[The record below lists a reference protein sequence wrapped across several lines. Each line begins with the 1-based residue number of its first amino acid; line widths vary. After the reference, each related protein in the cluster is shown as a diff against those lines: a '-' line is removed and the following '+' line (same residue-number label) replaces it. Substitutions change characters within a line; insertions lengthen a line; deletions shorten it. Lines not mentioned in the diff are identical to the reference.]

1 MTTSPPSDTP
11 SRSKGTEDRPVL
23 GIVGG
28 GQLARM
34 MLEAASRLDIDAR
47 LLATRADE
55 SAPSVWPRTTV
66 VEALDERALMDF
78 AAACDVITFD
88 HELVEPQVLD
98 ALESRGHTLRPS
110 AAALGFSD
118 KAAQRASLQ
127 AAGLPLPRFAVVTDL
142 DGVVDFANSVGGWPV
157 VLKPARGGY
166 DGRGVHVVGGPDDAR
181 PVVEGAD
188 GPVVAEELLDI
199 EAELAVV
206 VVRRP
211 RGDQPGRSVS
221 YPVLRTVQV
230 DGICVEVSLADQLE
244 GVDGAL
250 VSDARRIAEAV
261 AAQVG
266 AVGVLAVELF
276 VTGGRV
282 LVNEV
287 APRPHNS
294 GHLTID
300 ASDTSQFENHLRAVL
315 DWPLGSTAS
324 RTPAAVMLNVIG
336 REGGADPSARQ
347 ASALAVPDVHV
358 HLYGKGFRPGRK
370 LGHVTA
376 TAADLDAAR
385 AAASEALERLHGTA

>member
-1 MTTSPPSDTP
+1 
-11 SRSKGTEDRPVL
+11 VL

-34 MLEAASRLDIDAR
+34 MLQAASRLDIDAR
-47 LLATRADE
+47 LLATRTDE

-66 VEALDERALMDF
+66 VEALDGPRLLAF
-78 AAACDVITFD
+78 AGDCDVITFD
-88 HELVEPQVLD
+88 HELVEPSVLA
-98 ALESRGHTLRPS
+98 ALEDAGRVLRPG

-118 KAAQRASLQ
+118 KAAQRTALQ
-127 AAGLPLPRFAVVTDL
+127 AAGLPLPRFAVVHDL
-142 DGVVDFANSVGGWPV
+142 DGVKAFAEHIGGWPV

-166 DGRGVHVVGGPDDAR
+166 DGRGVHVVDGPDAAA
-181 PVVEGAD
+181 PVVDGAGG

-199 EAELAVV
+199 DAELAVV

-211 RGDQPGRSVS
+211 HGDQPGGTVT

-230 DGICVEVSLADQLE
+230 DGICVEVSMADGLD
-244 GVDGAL
+244 GVDSA
-250 VSDARRIAEAV
+250 VINEARSVAGRV
-261 AAQVG
+261 AAEVD

-276 VTGGRV
+276 VAGGQV

-300 ASDTSQFENHLRAVL
+300 ASVTSQFENHLRAVL
-315 DWPLGSTAS
+315 DWPLGDTSS
-324 RTPAAVMLNVIG
+324 RAPAAVMLNVIG
-336 REGGADPSARQ
+336 RDGGADPSTRQ
-347 ASALAVPDVHV
+347 AAALAVPGVHL
-358 HLYGKGFRPGRK
+358 HLYGKGFRAGRK

-376 TAADLDAAR
+376 TGVDLASAR
-385 AAASEALERLHGTA
+385 AAATEALERLHGAN